1 VRDAAP
7 TSPRARRDE
16 IPSLPLSLTPL
27 PPLSFS
33 YPGASNVR
41 FALFSSLTQG
51 PSSGAD
57 TAQLDCAGCRTR
69 LAYARGA
76 ASVRCSVCDT
86 VNAASAGAGHAS
98 RCQCGGCG
106 IQLMYAAGARSV
118 MCAACNFVTH
128 VDAGA
133 SSHGGSWA
141 PSATNSLGPK
151 MVVVENPPTL
161 DASGKMVSNMAVG
174 VVAE

>member
-1 VRDAAP
+1 M
-7 TSPRARRDE
+7 
-16 IPSLPLSLTPL
+16 
-27 PPLSFS
+27 
-33 YPGASNVR
+33 
-41 FALFSSLTQG
+41 
-51 PSSGAD
+51 
-57 TAQLDCAGCRTR
+57 
-69 LAYARGA
+69 
-76 ASVRCSVCDT
+76 RCSVCDT
-86 VNAASAGAGHAS
+86 VNAASAGAGSVS

-133 SSHGGSWA
+133 SSHGGSRA
-141 PSATNSLGPK
+141 PSSHTLGPK

>member
-1 VRDAAP
+1 VYKRQ
-7 TSPRARRDE
+7 
-16 IPSLPLSLTPL
+16 
-27 PPLSFS
+27 
-33 YPGASNVR
+33 SNVR
-41 FALFSSLTQG
+41 CALCSTVTQV

-86 VNAASAGAGHAS
+86 VNAASAGAGSVS

-133 SSHGGSWA
+133 SSHGGSRA
-141 PSATNSLGPK
+141 PSSHTLGPK